1 METAASV
8 MTTTAS
14 LNNLEAKF
22 SNLNGTNTRYYEEG
36 QGEAMLLVHGAAF
49 GGFGSTNTWTRNIGG
64 LSKNFHVYSPDRLGN
79 GMTDN
84 PKTDNDWTIQAV
96 VSHLQDFIAD
106 KGIKRLHL
114 VGQSLGA
121 YVACRLALE
130 NPEMAKS
137 LVMVD
142 TASLA
147 PDVGS
152 FAERL
157 GKVNA
162 GRPDGI
168 REYIRFYWE
177 RMSYTTDHVTDD
189 YVDAGYFMETLPKS
203 VQAKKNMETFAGE
216 TWRKSMVG
224 HKAESLQWLK
234 EGKLQIPILMCW
246 AADDPTAI
254 LEQGIQLYQIIR
266 QANDKTRMYIVNHG
280 GHFHYREYPEE
291 FNNVVT
297 NFINTYST

>member
-1 METAASV
+1 MTSLETQ
-8 MTTTAS
+8 TAS
-14 LNNLEAKF
+14 LNGLEAKF
-22 SNLNGTNTRYYEEG
+22 MDVNGINTRYYEEG
-36 QGEAMLLVHGAAF
+36 RGEAMLLVHGAAF

-64 LSKNFHVYSPDRLGN
+64 LSKKFHVYSPDRLGN

-84 PKTDNDWTIQAV
+84 PKTDEEYTIQAV
-96 VSHLQDFIAD
+96 VSHLQDFVSA
-106 KGIKRLHL
+106 KGVTQLHL

-130 NPEMAKS
+130 NPEMTKS

-147 PDVGS
+147 PEVGS

-157 GKVNA
+157 DKVNA
-162 GRPDGI
+162 GRPEGI
-168 REYIRFYWE
+168 KEYIRFYWE

-203 VQAKKNMETFAGE
+203 VETKKKMESIGSE

-234 EGKLQIPILMCW
+234 EGRLQKPILMCW

-254 LEQGIQLYQIIR
+254 LEQGVQLYQIIR
-266 QANDKTRMYIVNHG
+266 QSNDLTRMYIVNRG

-297 NFINTYST
+297 NFINTYA